1 MDGYARLMIEVA
13 PRQLGPG
20 LTTPFSV
27 FRVSGTTSPMAPVI
41 CLLTPTPLTHLA
53 GIKLPVGVNT
63 AEKNPSHGRVELCL
77 TLVWNGFGKP
87 KQILERST

>member
-41 CLLTPTPLTHLA
+41 CLLDA
-53 GIKLPVGVNT
+53 NSSDASGRAVGVNT